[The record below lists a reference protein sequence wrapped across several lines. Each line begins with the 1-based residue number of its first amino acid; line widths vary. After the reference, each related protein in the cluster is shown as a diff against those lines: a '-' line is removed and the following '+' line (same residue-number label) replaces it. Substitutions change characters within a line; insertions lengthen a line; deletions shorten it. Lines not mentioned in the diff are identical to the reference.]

1 MDKFIAS
8 VNRIIE
14 NDPGVEGFTIPQE
27 ALHISNF
34 LKENSELKLVG
45 EIGFNVGM
53 SCAHMLN
60 VRDDIS
66 VYSFDIGHHPHIQTQ
81 KKVIDEC
88 FPGRHVLLL
97 GDSTKTL
104 PMLHTL
110 QPGTRFDFI
119 FVDGG
124 HQDPVPYLDMI
135 NSLKLLKPGGYM
147 CVDDYCPAWGIYGV
161 IQAYNKL
168 VEEKMVE
175 HLGCYEYKDR
185 GWVYC
190 RKPLEPQSSS
200 TNLQP
205 PAS

>member
-1 MDKFIAS
+1 MEKFIAS

-14 NDPGVEGFTIPQE
+14 NDPGVEGFTISQE

-34 LKENSELKLVG
+34 LKENPDLKLVG

-60 VRDDIS
+60 VRDDIC

-110 QPGTRFDFI
+110 QPSILFDFI

-124 HQDPVPYLDMI
+124 HQDPVPYLDMM
-135 NSLKLLKPGGYM
+135 NSLKLLKPGGVM

-168 VEEKMVE
+168 VEEKRVE
-175 HLGCYEYKDR
+175 HLGCYDYKDR

-190 RKPLEPQSSS
+190 RKPLESQSS

-205 PAS
+205 PTS

>member
-1 MDKFIAS
+1 MQKFIDS
-8 VNRIIE
+8 VNVIIQK
-14 NDPGVEGFTIPQE
+14 DPGVEGFTIPQE
-27 ALHISNF
+27 ASHISNF
-34 LKENSELKLVG
+34 LKENPDIKLVG

-53 SCAHMLN
+53 SSASMLN
-60 VRDDIS
+60 TRDDIL

-88 FPGRHVLLL
+88 FPDRHVLLL

-104 PMLHTL
+104 PLLYKL
-110 QPGTRFDFI
+110 QPGPLFDFI

-124 HQDPVPYLDMI
+124 HQDPVPYLDMM

-147 CVDDYCPAWGIYGV
+147 CVDDYCEQWGKYGV

-168 VEEKMVE
+168 VENGDVE
-175 HLGCYEYKDR
+175 HLASYKFGDR

-190 RKPLEPQSSS
+190 RKPLETQSSS

-205 PAS
+205 PTS